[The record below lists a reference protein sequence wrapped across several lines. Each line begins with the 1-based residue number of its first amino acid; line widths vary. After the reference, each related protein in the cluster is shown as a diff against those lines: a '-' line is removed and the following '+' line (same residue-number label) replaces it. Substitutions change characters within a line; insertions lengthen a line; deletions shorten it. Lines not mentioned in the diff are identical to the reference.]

1 MEEGAGI
8 AFLQAES
15 AEEFA
20 ELLVA
25 LLQDPARRGALA
37 ERAAEFARHY
47 HQRNLQALADVVGAG
62 KAP

>member
-25 LLQDPARRGALA
+25 LLQDPVRRAVLA
-37 ERAAEFARHY
+37 DRATEFARTY